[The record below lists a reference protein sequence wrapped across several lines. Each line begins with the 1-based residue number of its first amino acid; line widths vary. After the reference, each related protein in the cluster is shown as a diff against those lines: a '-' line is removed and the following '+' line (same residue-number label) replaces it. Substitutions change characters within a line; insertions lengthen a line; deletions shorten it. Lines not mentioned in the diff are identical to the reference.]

1 MAINVVDNTYS
12 VTATLQDGST
22 LVLDPALEQ
31 LSWQD
36 LADQVAQRAMVS
48 LAQVKT
54 DKGWLNE
61 LLPLCT
67 AMTVTA
73 NGQQAINGIVWE
85 WEYESSRKR
94 TISLTVYDRF
104 IYAQKS
110 KTFSY
115 FPAGKTTKDIITKI
129 CSDNGIALDY
139 QWESTTHD
147 KITYRGTTIADQ
159 IVDTLDDAKRRLGKR
174 YVATFDGT
182 TLRIQGEATNTDVY
196 VFKADESVTST
207 SERMTLDGL
216 VTQVAIYGA
225 EDKEDRRKIEAVV
238 PGKTEYGTLQAV
250 VFMTS
255 TSKLSDAKTDAENI
269 LKDDGEP
276 SRTITAE
283 STDVPPIR
291 KGWKVK
297 MEAGSLM
304 GYYIVKGVTHNAT
317 DRTMTME
324 LRKLEEG
331 V

>member
-1 MAINVVDNTYS
+1 MSVNVAQNTYS
-12 VTATLQDGST
+12 VTATLQDGSS

-36 LADQVAQRAMVS
+36 LADQVAQRAIIS

-67 AMTVTA
+67 AIAITA
-73 NGQQAINGIVWE
+73 NSQQVLSGIVWD
-85 WEYESSRKR
+85 WEYESSKSR
-94 TISLTVYDRF
+94 TIPLTIYDRF

-115 FPAGKTTKDIITKI
+115 FPAGKTTKDVISKI

-139 QWESTTHD
+139 RWESATHD
-147 KITYRGTTIADQ
+147 KITYRGTAIADQ
-159 IVDTLDDAKRRLGKR
+159 IIATLDDAKRRLGKR
-174 YVATFDGT
+174 YVATFDGS
-182 TLRIQGEATNTDVY
+182 TLIIQGEAYNTDVY
-196 VFKADESVTST
+196 VFKAEESVTDT

-225 EDKEDRRKIEAVV
+225 EDKEDRRQIEAVV
-238 PGKTEYGTLQAV
+238 PGKTEYGTLQDV
-250 VFMTS
+250 IFMTS
-255 TSKLSDAKTDAENI
+255 TSKLADAKTDASNI
-269 LKDDGEP
+269 LKDSGNPDHI
-276 SRTITAE
+276 ITVETA
-283 STDVPPIR
+283 DVPPIR
-291 KGWKVK
+291 KGWKIK

-304 GYYIVKGVTHNAT
+304 GYYIVKGVTHDAT

-331 V
+331 A